1 MQPNFRREME
11 RSSQEIYE
19 EFDRYLQSAV
29 LGYGAERK
37 RRWDENGPSKDAIS
51 ESSNRNRSRLIDM
64 LGGFPDWKLELRPH
78 CEDLFEASFC
88 TGYSVEFDVLPGVR
102 LRGILAIPKHVEL
115 PTAAVMAQHGYVS
128 APETVMGLRSP
139 ESVYHAYGL
148 ELARRGYVVFAHK
161 NLSFRE
167 PRSQVHRKAML
178 IGETLLGMDVFQ
190 TSRVIDYLQSL
201 PEVDPRRIGMYGI
214 SQGGMTTLYATACD
228 TRIAA
233 SVVCAY
239 FNDRTPKMVV
249 SGGSDYTAYIDTEEL
264 DKDIHGMLDFTDV
277 ELATLICPRPLLIE
291 AGRRDGSCHWP
302 MVESEFAKVREVYR
316 KADFLEQVELDLHD
330 GGHEIHGVRSFPF
343 LDRWLRPSQFGTQI
357 DGEHSANA
365 SDVEARVD
373 RIQRETY
380 RELDGYFHNRI
391 LGYGPNRAKRW
402 ERDYDSI
409 GTYEASVAPNRQR
422 LLETL
427 AVIPEQIVPLNPRVE
442 RFAQWDECDAFRVTL
457 NVLTGVTAR
466 GILLLPKTGNGPS
479 PAVIAQHGM
488 DGNPDS
494 VLGLIENDPF
504 YHGFVRKLADRGY
517 VVFAHKVVSDFAQR
531 PRLHRKALLIGKTL
545 LGLELWKFRCVI
557 DFLASLPNVNAD
569 RIGMYGLSQ
578 GGLSTLYAAAT
589 DPRIRAAVCAAYFN
603 DRITKMVVSDD
614 RYTAYVDTDEQD
626 KFIHGHPA
634 EFSDWDLASLI
645 CPRPFMVE
653 AGKGDKAIYWPMMLA
668 EFAKVREVYD
678 RLGILERTEVHL
690 HELDHEIHGTRSFEF
705 LDRWLKR

>member
-1 MQPNFRREME
+1 MIGPTMQPNFRREME

-37 RRWDENGPSKDAIS
+37 RRWDENGPCKDAIG

-190 TSRVIDYLQSL
+190 TSRVIDYLQTL

-330 GGHEIHGVRSFPF
+330 GGHEIHGVRSFPS
-343 LDRWLRPSQFGTQI
+343 LVRWLRPSHFGPPTG
-357 DGEHSANA
+357 DEHLAHA
-365 SDVEARVD
+365 PHAEA
-373 RIQRETY
+373 
-380 RELDGYFHNRI
+380 
-391 LGYGPNRAKRW
+391 
-402 ERDYDSI
+402 
-409 GTYEASVAPNRQR
+409 
-422 LLETL
+422 
-427 AVIPEQIVPLNPRVE
+427 
-442 RFAQWDECDAFRVTL
+442 
-457 NVLTGVTAR
+457 
-466 GILLLPKTGNGPS
+466 
-479 PAVIAQHGM
+479 
-488 DGNPDS
+488 
-494 VLGLIENDPF
+494 
-504 YHGFVRKLADRGY
+504 
-517 VVFAHKVVSDFAQR
+517 
-531 PRLHRKALLIGKTL
+531 
-545 LGLELWKFRCVI
+545 
-557 DFLASLPNVNAD
+557 
-569 RIGMYGLSQ
+569 
-578 GGLSTLYAAAT
+578 
-589 DPRIRAAVCAAYFN
+589 
-603 DRITKMVVSDD
+603 
-614 RYTAYVDTDEQD
+614 
-626 KFIHGHPA
+626 
-634 EFSDWDLASLI
+634 
-645 CPRPFMVE
+645 
-653 AGKGDKAIYWPMMLA
+653 
-668 EFAKVREVYD
+668 
-678 RLGILERTEVHL
+678 
-690 HELDHEIHGTRSFEF
+690 
-705 LDRWLKR
+705 